1 MLCAAKVEPT
11 QMQTVNDLVQSLF
24 THHTR
29 AHFFF
34 NAMVF
39 LANTVALL
47 TQMFIMNDPSY
58 EHFRTSSEAIVI
70 YVMLAI
76 SFVCNSILAV
86 SEIKSHFGAG
96 DLSSLNGQNTIDML
110 AIVYTWVY
118 IILRI
123 IMPSQ

>member
-1 MLCAAKVEPT
+1 MLSVEDYKSLKEAQDQKFNRLDLSKILKGSHEMLCAAKVEPT

-47 TQMFIMNDPSY
+47 T
-58 EHFRTSSEAIVI
+58 
-70 YVMLAI
+70 
-76 SFVCNSILAV
+76 
-86 SEIKSHFGAG
+86 
-96 DLSSLNGQNTIDML
+96 
-110 AIVYTWVY
+110 
-118 IILRI
+118 
-123 IMPSQ
+123 